1 MAEFE
6 EKTFL
11 NAEAAQ
17 LYVHRP
23 PYPGSTTIRIEIG
36 QGRLDKLYSA

>member
-6 EKTFL
+6 EQTFL
-11 NAEAAQ
+11 DAEVAQ

-23 PYPGSTTIRIEIG
+23 PYPGSIIPVEIG